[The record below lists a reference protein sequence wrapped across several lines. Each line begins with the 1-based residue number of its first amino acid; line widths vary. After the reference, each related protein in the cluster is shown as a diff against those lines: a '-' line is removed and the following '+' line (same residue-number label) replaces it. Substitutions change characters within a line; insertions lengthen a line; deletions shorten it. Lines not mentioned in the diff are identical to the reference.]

1 MNKVIDV
8 ETKSEESMYVHQVD
22 WDVIKE
28 IIAKATVVNKLF
40 TYTMPKKAE
49 SYAADGFNML
59 EEINKFGESE
69 DESWRISLEVDV
81 KISFENDK
89 LIIGDWI
96 VEKSLLNI
104 CIPTINSIIIIPS
117 TESTYKG
124 NKEYT
129 KIIQLTN
136 CISVT
141 PLLIKLLDIPMEEDE
156 NKFKL
161 GMNMEIITPI
171 VNEEKTA
178 E

>member
-1 MNKVIDV
+1 
-8 ETKSEESMYVHQVD
+8 
-22 WDVIKE
+22 
-28 IIAKATVVNKLF
+28 
-40 TYTMPKKAE
+40 MPKKAE
-49 SYAADGFNML
+49 SYADDGFNML
-59 EEINKFGESE
+59 EEINKFGETE

>member
-1 MNKVIDV
+1 
-8 ETKSEESMYVHQVD
+8 
-22 WDVIKE
+22 
-28 IIAKATVVNKLF
+28 
-40 TYTMPKKAE
+40 MPKKAE
-49 SYAADGFNML
+49 SYASDGFKML